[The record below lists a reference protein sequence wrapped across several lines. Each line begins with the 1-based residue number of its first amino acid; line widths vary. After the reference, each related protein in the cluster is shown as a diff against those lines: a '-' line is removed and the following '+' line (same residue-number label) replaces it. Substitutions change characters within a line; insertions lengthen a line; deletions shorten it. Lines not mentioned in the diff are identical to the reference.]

1 MSKQQNK
8 IGMMIQASDKDAIR
22 EARAAV
28 VAIMKSSADN
38 FTKREALN
46 VLLVLLK
53 AENIAIQNC
62 HVSVT

>member
-1 MSKQQNK
+1 MSKQQDK
-8 IGMMIQASDKDAIR
+8 IGMMIQAADKDAIR

-46 VLLVLLK
+46 VLLHLSK

-62 HVSVT
+62 HVSMT